1 MKEPWISERRTL
13 QLPGLTLDQH
23 VSKPNELEFLGC
35 EHHVLCLLL
44 SEGNRQKITR
54 IGEQESEK
62 SQLKGE
68 FWICSAQTSGL
79 WAWDST
85 DESLMFVIE
94 PRLFNQIAEE
104 VNGVDTSRIELLNTI
119 GARDPQIQ
127 AIADLFQAEL
137 DGSGL
142 GESLYTE
149 SLMQVLIIHLLRKYS
164 TLRPKSQPLAERL
177 SSQRLQPVVDYIHNH
192 LDRPLHLAELAVVA
206 NMSQY
211 HFCRL
216 FKQSLGI
223 APYQYVLQQRMEKAK
238 ELLHQGKYTI
248 AEISLLAGC
257 TDQSRFSK
265 QFKRHFGIAPSR
277 ILGKKLS

>member
-13 QLPGLTLDQH
+13 HLPGLTLDRH
-23 VSKPNELEFLGC
+23 ISKPNELDFLGC
-35 EHHVLCLLL
+35 DRHVLCLLL

-62 SQLKGE
+62 TQLKGE

-85 DESLMFVIE
+85 DKSLMFLIE
-94 PRLFNQIAEE
+94 PHLFNQIAEE
-104 VNGVDTSRIELLNTI
+104 VIGVEASRAELLNTI

-127 AIADLFQAEL
+127 AIAHLFQAEL
-137 DGSGL
+137 DGGGL

-149 SLMQVLIIHLLRKYS
+149 SLMQVLIIHLLRQYS
-164 TLRPKSQPLAERL
+164 TLQPKIQPIAERL
-177 SSQRLQPVVDYIHNH
+177 SSQRLQPVVDYIHSH
-192 LDRPLHLAELAVVA
+192 LDRSLHLVELALIA
-206 NMSQY
+206 DMSQY

-216 FKQSLGI
+216 FKQALGI

-238 ELLHQGKYTI
+238 ELLRQGKYTI
-248 AEISLLAGC
+248 AEISLLTGC
-257 TDQSRFSK
+257 TDQSRFTK
-265 QFKRHFGIAPSR
+265 QFKRHFGITPSGM
-277 ILGKKLS
+277 LGKKLS